1 MDIEE
6 IKNKLKNDNSV
17 SFKLYSLIYKIKY
30 ENNKYYISSSA
41 SDNHIN
47 SFNSIDELLDNYM
60 IFGESIRMNQDK
72 LKEEKE
78 ELK

>member
-1 MDIEE
+1 MSIEQ
-6 IKNKLKNDNSV
+6 IINKLKNDNSV

-30 ENNKYYISSSA
+30 ENNKYYISSST
-41 SDNHIN
+41 SYNHIS

-72 LKEEKE
+72 LKEEQK
-78 ELK
+78 